1 MHNNKF
7 LWRILRYLQK
17 IGLFLPL
24 IFWLLL
30 LYAFDEPL
38 AATLTL
44 LAAIIHEF
52 GHQLCALCIQGGIS
66 DMRSTLYGFR
76 IKKNANLSFIN
87 EFIIYAAGP
96 LANVLAALAGFLI
109 PLSLCESAN
118 EYLHS
123 FIVINLA
130 TAFSNILPIKG
141 YDGYGMLSALMMHR
155 NFSDTCFRVLS
166 HISLFISA
174 FVCILALYIMARI
187 GDGYWIYGIFVFSL
201 VSGSAEGLR
210 K

>member
-7 LWRILRYLQK
+7 RGRILRFLQK

-24 IFWLLL
+24 VFWLLM

-52 GHQLCALCIQGGIS
+52 GHQLCAFCIQGGLS

-76 IKKNANLSFIN
+76 IKKNANQSFIK
-87 EFIIYAAGP
+87 EFIVYASGP
-96 LANVLAALAGFLI
+96 FANILAALLVFLI
-109 PLSLCESAN
+109 SISFPNSAN

-123 FIVINLA
+123 FIIINFA
-130 TAFSNILPIKG
+130 TAFSNMLPIKG
-141 YDGYGMLSALMMHR
+141 YDGYGMVSALLMHR
-155 NFSDTCFRVLS
+155 NFSDTYFRLLS
-166 HISLFISA
+166 HVSFLISA
-174 FVCILALYIMARI
+174 FICILALYIMARI

-201 VSGSAEGLR
+201 VSGSTESLR